1 MRYTF
6 GHTNTA
12 AERLKAISDF
22 FNPLA
27 EVIIHSSLKNH
38 TTTAADMGCGPGYTT
53 DMLAR
58 ATRANE
64 VTGIDISS
72 YFLELAK
79 QAYPD
84 YQFVQDDVTRLK
96 PTRRY
101 DFIYCRFLL
110 SHLQHIDQV
119 LTGWLTLLNN
129 RGILFIDELEG
140 IETDVPVFL
149 KYLETNNKLIR
160 SQGADLYIGS
170 KLDTLINGYS
180 CIRNSCDHIPVADS
194 VAAGWFFPNS
204 VSIWKDDPVAKSLVS
219 EKERKQISEELY
231 QISQREDN
239 ISHITWRMKRILLT
253 I

>member
-6 GHTNTA
+6 GHTRTA
-12 AERLKAISDF
+12 AERLKIIAGF

-27 EVIIHSSLKNH
+27 EVIIRNSMKNN
-38 TTTAADMGCGPGYTT
+38 TTYVADMGCGPGYTT
-53 DMLAR
+53 NMLAR
-58 ATRANE
+58 ATHATE

-72 YFLELAK
+72 YFIRLAK

-84 YQFVQDDVTRLK
+84 YRFVQDDVTRLK
-96 PTRRY
+96 PTRKY

-110 SHLQHIDQV
+110 SHLQRIGQV
-119 LTGWLTLLNN
+119 LTNWLTLLNSS
-129 RGILFIDELEG
+129 GILFIDELEG
-140 IETDVPVFL
+140 IETDVPVFQ
-149 KYLETNNKLIR
+149 KYLETNYKLIR

-170 KLDTLINGYS
+170 KLDTLINGFL
-180 CIRNSCDHIPVADS
+180 CISNSCDHIAVADS
-194 VAAGWFFPNS
+194 TAAKWFLPNS

-219 EKERKQISEELY
+219 EKERKQVSEELL